1 MMRWLGWLAV
11 IAAVLGAVLWGVNR
25 ATTERLPDIAVR
37 PPAGTAPAHRDTTSE
52 INLQIA
58 LALPAL
64 QALIEAQ
71 VPRSFAGEMADPTGL
86 LGDAHA
92 KWQLNRGPVTLTP
105 TPDGRLAFSAPIIDS
120 SATLTGRINAG
131 SEGRGLL
138 GRMQAVLG
146 QPFEQTVAFSGTISG
161 TIAPQLRPDWTV
173 EPNLDINVAFDKA
186 EAQLFALPLR
196 VSFAEQA
203 ESMITASLRTATAA
217 LDAQLRR
224 DQRLRTAAA
233 AGWAQLAG
241 SHQLSGAPPAWLGL
255 QPRSIAISAPAT
267 DAQFVSVSLVAGV
280 DADVQLGGA
289 APAVTPTPLPALGS
303 AIAAPGRF
311 RVAVPVAVKLA
322 DLAAVAGDPDFKL
335 GARTVS
341 IRNIALNGDGGAVII
356 AADVDAATGRWL
368 GGVSGRLYLQGT
380 PVLDMANAR
389 LSFTNLRYTVATQS
403 MLTRSAS
410 WLLQPVVLQQLRRRA
425 VFDMPGGRDGVIA
438 AANARIAPLTA
449 ALPAG
454 TSTNLALEQLD
465 AADLSIDDG
474 WLTLFVSASGPATL
488 RVDSTA
494 ALMGTRP

>member
-1 MMRWLGWLAV
+1 MMRWLAWAV
-11 IAAVLGAVLWGVNR
+11 AAVLVLAGTAWGVNR

-37 PPAGTAPAHRDTTSE
+37 PPAGSAPPHRATGSD

-64 QALIEAQ
+64 QQLIERQ
-71 VPRSFAGEMADPTGL
+71 VPRSFTGEIADPTGL
-86 LGDAHA
+86 LGDANA
-92 KWQLNRGPVTLTP
+92 KWTLNRGPVTLSP
-105 TPDGRLAFSAPIIDS
+105 TPDGKLAFSAPIIDS
-120 SATLTGRINAG
+120 HATLTGRINAG
-131 SEGRGLL
+131 SEGRGLFGKL
-138 GRMQAVLG
+138 QAVLG

-161 TIAPQLRPDWTV
+161 TIAPQLRADWTV
-173 EPNLDINVAFDKA
+173 EPNLEISVAFDKA

-196 VSFAEQA
+196 VNFAEQA
-203 ESMITASLRTATAA
+203 EAMIAASLRTATAA

-241 SHQLSGAPPAWLGL
+241 SHPLHGAPPAWINL
-255 QPRSIAISAPAT
+255 QPHSISISAPAT

-280 DADVQLGGA
+280 NADVQLGGV

-303 AIAAPGRF
+303 AVAAPGRF

-335 GARTVS
+335 GNRTVR

-368 GGVSGRLYLQGT
+368 GGVRGRLYLQAT

-389 LSFTNLRYTVATQS
+389 LSFTNLRYTVTTAN

-410 WLLQPVVLQQLRRRA
+410 WLLQPVVLQQLRRHH
-425 VFDMPGGRDGVIA
+425 
-438 AANARIAPLTA
+438 RIRLVVA
-449 ALPAG
+449 
-454 TSTNLALEQLD
+454 
-465 AADLSIDDG
+465 
-474 WLTLFVSASGPATL
+474 
-488 RVDSTA
+488 
-494 ALMGTRP
+494 